1 MMKILIDGR
10 SITPQ
15 ISGISR
21 YTYELIKGYIHA
33 YGKENVYVILNT
45 QIENFQYNYIL
56 CKYQRHDIIDNIKF
70 SKWLSH
76 QEYDVYHSA
85 DLTGPFWHK
94 KGVKHIITCHDL
106 MFIILKDFFR
116 QHNFK
121 QRVKNIKNKLFFK
134 YIVKDAD
141 ETISVSETTCKDLKR
156 VYGCNS
162 IVVPEGVNKI
172 EHKATISSFRG
183 LTKDSFFL
191 YVGLGAPHKN
201 IDFLV
206 KTFLDSK
213 SDKKLV
219 LCGKGHKVIDSD
231 RIIYPGWIS
240 EDTLD
245 FLYRNCAAFIFPSK
259 YEGFGLPILEA
270 LSYHCKVFSSNAGSL
285 GEFSDKYVHFFN
297 PYKKDE
303 LKKLIENCDNFSIDN
318 AGIDMYLQKFCW
330 NNIWNDFHHK
340 HPINE

>member
-1 MMKILIDGR
+1 MKILIDGR

-56 CKYQRHDIIDNIKF
+56 CKYQRHEIIDNIKF

-76 QEYDVYHSA
+76 QEYNIYHSG

-121 QRVKNIKNKLFFK
+121 QSVKNIKNKLFFK

-141 ETISVSETTCKDLKR
+141 EIISVSKTTCKDLKR

-172 EHKATISSFRG
+172 EHKATISSFKG

-206 KTFLDSK
+206 KTFLASK

-219 LCGKGHKVIDSD
+219 LCGKGHKVINSD

-245 FLYRNCAAFIFPSK
+245 YLYRNCAAFIFPSK

-297 PYKKDE
+297 PYKEDE

-318 AGIDMYLQKFCW
+318 AGIEMYLQKFCW
-330 NNIWNDFHHK
+330 DNIWSDYHHK
-340 HPINE
+340 YLINQ